1 MDGRCKGEVHFC
13 TKSKPNEITRI
24 CPQWMVVT
32 TTTLLVLPGLILI
45 RIMAASFF
53 TKLSNDVLKATE
65 QVANRMEEGLALVMS
80 GGRPQHDNAGT
91 PSADRSGYV
100 PFGNEDSGRNL
111 PHGLIV
117 DNIGL
122 NGLLILE
129 KQTERNFF
137 VTAAKWSPDQDRLFH
152 LQTSAEGAQST
163 RPVLLRIRRTGEVAE
178 K

>member
-65 QVANRMEEGLALVMS
+65 QVANRMEEGLALVMN
-80 GGRPQHDNAGT
+80 GGRPQHDNAGA

-100 PFGNEDSGRNL
+100 AFGNEDDDQTHIEKELRNNPLQGIADSVVGDIMSGQ
-111 PHGLIV
+111 V
-117 DNIGL
+117 
-122 NGLLILE
+122 
-129 KQTERNFF
+129 
-137 VTAAKWSPDQDRLFH
+137 RL
-152 LQTSAEGAQST
+152 
-163 RPVLLRIRRTGEVAE
+163 RV
-178 K
+178 